1 MLRHDGCADPR
12 EGFPMPMM
20 SGARFLAETLH
31 AYGITHYFFM
41 PVSVPEAM
49 PELERVGLTPVM
61 AHTEKGAAYMA
72 DGYARISGGAGVCG
86 AQSVGALNLAAGL
99 QDAYLACSPVLALTG
114 RLPQIMQNRHAYQEV
129 DHAAPFDAVTKFAT
143 PVISLPE
150 FPIFLRQALREL
162 VSGTPGPAHLDLWG
176 ITGGDIMNAQA
187 DLDVIVEEPFRR
199 MPPFRPE
206 PDAASVRAALAELS
220 QASRPVI
227 VAGGG
232 VRSAGA
238 RAELLELAE
247 RLNLPVITSL
257 NAKETFPADHPLA
270 VGTSGVYS
278 RECSN
283 RVLAE
288 ADLVFFIGS
297 HTGEQVTNA
306 WKLPRTGT
314 RVVQLDINPAEL
326 GRSFP
331 ISVGLLADARAGLR
345 KLLNQIESDA
355 AGPPQARTVWVERV
369 QALVAT
375 WRASVEPLVT
385 SDQVPMRPERLC
397 GDLTRLLP
405 SDAILVSDTGHA
417 GIWTGTMIDL
427 TSPDQSYI
435 RCAGSLGWGLPAA
448 IGAKC
453 AAPDRPVVCF
463 TGDGG
468 MWYHLSELDTAA
480 RYGIHTVT
488 VVNNNA
494 SLNQEQALN
503 ERIYGGATPGSDRL
517 WKLTDADFAAIAETM
532 GCEGITVTRPDE
544 MDDALDRA
552 LSANRPA
559 VIDVK
564 TDIAGIAPRAWDG

>member
-1 MLRHDGCADPR
+1 
-12 EGFPMPMM
+12 MPTMT
-20 SGARFLAETLH
+20 GARFLAETLH
-31 AYGITHYFFM
+31 AYGVTHYFFM

-49 PELERVGLTPVM
+49 PELERVGVEPVM

-99 QDAYLACSPVLALTG
+99 QDAYLACSPVIALTG
-114 RLPQIMQNRHAYQEV
+114 RLRQIMQNRHAYQEV
-129 DHAAPFDAVTKFAT
+129 DHSAPFEAVTKFST
-143 PVISLPE
+143 PVTSLEE
-150 FPIFLRQALREL
+150 FPIFLRQALREV

-176 ITGGDIMNAQA
+176 ITGGDIMTAED
-187 DLDVIVEEPFRR
+187 DLDIIVEDPFRR
-199 MPPFRPE
+199 TPPFRPE
-206 PDAASVRAALAELS
+206 PGAASVRAALAELA

-232 VRSAGA
+232 VRASGA
-238 RAELLELAE
+238 RHELIELAE
-247 RLNLPVITSL
+247 ALDIPVITSL

-270 VGTSGVYS
+270 VGVSGTYS
-278 RECSN
+278 RECAN
-283 RVLAE
+283 RVFAEVDLA
-288 ADLVFFIGS
+288 FFIGS
-297 HTGEQVTNA
+297 HKGEQVTNI
-306 WKLPRTGT
+306 WKLPRPGA
-314 RVVQLDINPAEL
+314 RIVQLDINAAEL
-326 GRSFP
+326 GRSFA
-331 ISVGLLADARAGLR
+331 INVGLLADARAGLR
-345 KLLNQIESDA
+345 KILDQIESDCTA
-355 AGPPQARTVWVERV
+355 PPESRNTWVERV
-369 QALVAT
+369 QSLVAT
-375 WRASVEPLVT
+375 WKAQVDPLVT

-397 GDLTRLLP
+397 GELTRLLP

-427 TSPDQSYI
+427 TSPGQSFI

-468 MWYHLSELDTAA
+468 MWYHLTELDTAA
-480 RYGIHTVT
+480 RYGINSVT

-517 WKLTDADFAAIAETM
+517 WKLTDADFAAVAETM
-532 GCEGITVTRPDE
+532 GCLGLTVRDPAE
-544 MDDALDRA
+544 MDRALDQA

>member
-1 MLRHDGCADPR
+1 
-12 EGFPMPMM
+12 MPTMT
-20 SGARFLAETLH
+20 GARFLAETLH
-31 AYGITHYFFM
+31 AYGVTHYFFM

-49 PELERVGLTPVM
+49 PELERVGVEPVM

-99 QDAYLACSPVLALTG
+99 QDAFLACSPVIALTG
-114 RLPQIMQNRHAYQEV
+114 RLRQIMQNRHAYQEV
-129 DHAAPFDAVTKFAT
+129 DHSAPFDAVTKFST
-143 PVISLPE
+143 PVTSLEE
-150 FPIFLRQALREL
+150 FPIFLRQALREV

-176 ITGGDIMNAQA
+176 ITGGDIMTAEE
-187 DLDVIVEEPFRR
+187 DLEVLVEEPFRR
-199 MPPFRPE
+199 TPPFRPE
-206 PDAASVRAALAELS
+206 PDAASVRAALAELA

-232 VRSAGA
+232 VRASGA
-238 RAELLELAE
+238 RDELIALAE
-247 RLNLPVITSL
+247 RLNIPVITSL

-270 VGTSGVYS
+270 VGVSGTYS
-278 RECSN
+278 RECAN
-283 RVLAE
+283 RVFAEVDLA
-288 ADLVFFIGS
+288 FFVGS
-297 HTGEQVTNA
+297 HKGEQVTNI
-306 WKLPRTGT
+306 WKLPRPGA
-314 RVVQLDINPAEL
+314 RIVQLDINPAEL

-331 ISVGLLADARAGLR
+331 INVGLLADARAGLR
-345 KLLNQIESDA
+345 KLLDQVESDSMT
-355 AGPPQARTVWVERV
+355 PPASRDAWVQRV
-369 QALVAT
+369 QSLVRT
-375 WRASVEPLVT
+375 WKAQVDPLVT
-385 SDQVPMRPERLC
+385 SDQIPMRPERLC
-397 GDLTRLLP
+397 GELTRLLP

-427 TSPDQSYI
+427 TSPGQSFI

-468 MWYHLSELDTAA
+468 MWYHLTELDTAA
-480 RYGIHTVT
+480 RYGINSVT

-517 WKLTDADFAAIAETM
+517 WKLNDADFAAIAETM
-532 GCEGITVTRPDE
+532 GCLGLTVRDPAD
-544 MDDALDRA
+544 MDGALDQA

-559 VIDVK
+559 VVDVK

>member
-1 MLRHDGCADPR
+1 
-12 EGFPMPMM
+12 MPTM

-31 AYGITHYFFM
+31 GYGVTHYFFM

-49 PELERVGLTPVM
+49 PELERVGVEPVM

-114 RLPQIMQNRHAYQEV
+114 RLRQIMQNRHAYQEV
-129 DHAAPFDAVTKFAT
+129 DHSAPFAAVTKFST
-143 PVISLPE
+143 PVTSLEE
-150 FPIFLRQALREL
+150 FPIFLRQALRE
-162 VSGTPGPAHLDLWG
+162 VISGTPGPAHLDLWG
-176 ITGGDIMNAQA
+176 ITGGDIMTAQD
-187 DLDVIVEEPFRR
+187 DLDVIIEEPFRR
-199 MPPFRPE
+199 TPPFRPE
-206 PDAASVRAALAELS
+206 PDPASVRAALAELV
-220 QASRPVI
+220 QATRPVI

-232 VRSAGA
+232 VRASGA
-238 RAELLELAE
+238 RDELVELAE
-247 RLNLPVITSL
+247 ALNIPVITSL

-270 VGTSGVYS
+270 VGISGTYS
-278 RECSN
+278 RECAN
-283 RVLAE
+283 RVFAEVDLA
-288 ADLVFFIGS
+288 FFVGS
-297 HTGEQVTNA
+297 HKGEQVTNI
-306 WKLPRTGT
+306 WKLPGPGARI
-314 RVVQLDINPAEL
+314 VQLDINAAEL

-331 ISVGLLADARAGLR
+331 INVGLLADARSGLR
-345 KLLNQIESDA
+345 KLVDQVEADSITSPTSR
-355 AGPPQARTVWVERV
+355 GTWVQRV
-369 QALVAT
+369 QSLVAD
-375 WRASVEPLVT
+375 WHAQFDPLIA

-397 GDLTRLLP
+397 GEITRLLP

-417 GIWTGTMIDL
+417 GIWTGTLIDL
-427 TSPDQSYI
+427 TSPGQSFI

-468 MWYHLSELDTAA
+468 MWYHLTELDTAA
-480 RYGIHTVT
+480 RYGINSVT

-532 GCEGITVTRPDE
+532 GCVGITVRQPGE
-544 MDDALDRA
+544 MDGALDHA

-564 TDIAGIAPRAWDG
+564 TDIAGIAPRAWD

>member
-1 MLRHDGCADPR
+1 
-12 EGFPMPMM
+12 MPTM

-31 AYGITHYFFM
+31 GYGVTHFFFM

-49 PELERVGLTPVM
+49 PELERVGVEPVM

-114 RLPQIMQNRHAYQEV
+114 RLRQIMQNRHAYQEV
-129 DHAAPFDAVTKFAT
+129 DHSTPFDAVTKFST
-143 PVISLPE
+143 PVTSLEE
-150 FPIFLRQALREL
+150 FPIFLRQALREV

-176 ITGGDIMNAQA
+176 ITGGDIMNAVG

-199 MPPFRPE
+199 TPPFRPE
-206 PDAASVRAALAELS
+206 PDAPSISAALAELT
-220 QASRPVI
+220 QAARPVI

-238 RAELLELAE
+238 RAELIELAE
-247 RLNLPVITSL
+247 RLNIPVITSL

-270 VGTSGVYS
+270 VGISGTYS
-278 RECSN
+278 RECAN
-283 RVLAE
+283 RVFAE
-288 ADLVFFIGS
+288 VDLTFFVGS
-297 HTGEQVTNA
+297 HTGEQVTNV
-306 WKLPRTGT
+306 WKLPRLGT
-314 RVVQLDINPAEL
+314 RIIQLDINPAEL

-331 ISVGLLADARAGLR
+331 VTVGLLGDAKAGLR
-345 KLLNQIESDA
+345 KLLDQIETDA
-355 AGPPQARTVWVERV
+355 MAPPGARTVWTQRV
-369 QALVAT
+369 QSLVSN
-375 WRASVEPLVT
+375 WRAQAHPLMT
-385 SDQVPMRPERLC
+385 SDQIPMRPERLC
-397 GDLTRLLP
+397 GELTRLLP

-417 GIWTGTMIDL
+417 GIWTGTLIDL

-468 MWYHLSELDTAA
+468 LWYHLTELDTAA
-480 RYGIHTVT
+480 RYGIHTIT

-532 GCEGITVTRPDE
+532 GCEGVTVTHPAE
-544 MDDALDRA
+544 MEGALDHA
-552 LSANRPA
+552 LSAGRPA
-559 VIDVK
+559 LIDVK
-564 TDIAGIAPRAWDG
+564 TDIAGIAPRAWDA

>member
-1 MLRHDGCADPR
+1 
-12 EGFPMPMM
+12 MPTM

-31 AYGITHYFFM
+31 GYGITHYFFM

-49 PELERVGLTPVM
+49 PELERLGVEPVM

-114 RLPQIMQNRHAYQEV
+114 RLRQIMQNRHAYQEV
-129 DHAAPFDAVTKFAT
+129 DHSAPFDAVTKFST
-143 PVISLPE
+143 PVTSLEE
-150 FPIFLRQALREL
+150 FPIFLRQALREV

-176 ITGGDIMNAQA
+176 ITGGDIMTAED

-199 MPPFRPE
+199 TPPFRPE
-206 PDAASVRAALAELS
+206 PDPASVRAALAELV

-232 VRSAGA
+232 VRASGA
-238 RAELLELAE
+238 RDEVIALAE
-247 RLNLPVITSL
+247 ALSIPVITSL

-270 VGTSGVYS
+270 VGVSGTYS
-278 RECSN
+278 RECAN
-283 RVLAE
+283 RVFAEVDLA
-288 ADLVFFIGS
+288 FFVGS
-297 HTGEQVTNA
+297 HKGEQVTNV
-306 WKLPRTGT
+306 WKLPRPGA
-314 RVVQLDINPAEL
+314 RIVQLDINAAEL

-331 ISVGLLADARAGLR
+331 INVGLLADARSGLR
-345 KLLNQIESDA
+345 KLVDQVEADSIT
-355 AGPPQARTVWVERV
+355 PPTSRSTWVQRV
-369 QALVAT
+369 QSLVAD
-375 WRASVEPLVT
+375 WHAQFEPLIA

-397 GDLTRLLP
+397 GEITRLLP

-417 GIWTGTMIDL
+417 GIWTGTLIDL
-427 TSPDQSYI
+427 TSPGQSFI

-468 MWYHLSELDTAA
+468 MWYHLTELDTAA
-480 RYGIHTVT
+480 RYGINSVT

-544 MDDALDRA
+544 MDDALDQA
-552 LSANRPA
+552 LSADRPA

>member
-1 MLRHDGCADPR
+1 
-12 EGFPMPMM
+12 MPTM

-31 AYGITHYFFM
+31 GYGVTHYFFM

-49 PELERVGLTPVM
+49 PELERVGIEPVM

-99 QDAYLACSPVLALTG
+99 QDAYLACSPVIALTG
-114 RLPQIMQNRHAYQEV
+114 RLRQIMQNRHAYQEV
-129 DHAAPFDAVTKFAT
+129 DHSAPFEAVTKFST
-143 PVISLPE
+143 PVTSLDE
-150 FPIFLRQALREL
+150 FPIVLRQALREV

-176 ITGGDIMNAQA
+176 ITGGDIMTAEG
-187 DLDVIVEEPFRR
+187 DLEVIVEEPFRR
-199 MPPFRPE
+199 TPPFRPE
-206 PDAASVRAALAELS
+206 PDPASVRAALAELQ
-220 QASRPVI
+220 QAARPVI

-232 VRSAGA
+232 VRASGA
-238 RAELLELAE
+238 RDELLALAE
-247 RLNLPVITSL
+247 ALDIPVITSL

-270 VGTSGVYS
+270 VGVSGTYS
-278 RECSN
+278 RECAN
-283 RVLAE
+283 RVFAEVDLA
-288 ADLVFFIGS
+288 FFVGS
-297 HTGEQVTNA
+297 HKGEQVTNI
-306 WKLPRTGT
+306 WKLPRPGA
-314 RVVQLDINPAEL
+314 RIVQLDINSAEL

-331 ISVGLLADARAGLR
+331 INVGLLADARAGLR
-345 KLLNQIESDA
+345 KLLDQVEADSIT
-355 AGPPQARTVWVERV
+355 PPASRQSWVQRV
-369 QALVAT
+369 QSLVRT
-375 WRASVEPLVT
+375 WRAQVDPLLT
-385 SDQVPMRPERLC
+385 SDHVPMRPERLC
-397 GDLTRLLP
+397 DELTRHLP

-417 GIWTGTMIDL
+417 GIWTGTLIDL
-427 TSPDQSYI
+427 TAPGQGFI

-468 MWYHLSELDTAA
+468 MWYHLTELDTAA
-480 RYGIHTVT
+480 RYGIRTVT

-503 ERIYGGATPGSDRL
+503 ERIYGGATPGADRL
-517 WKLTDADFAAIAETM
+517 WKLNDADWAAAAETM
-532 GCEGITVTRPDE
+532 GCEGITVTRPSE
-544 MDDALDRA
+544 MQGALDRA
-552 LSANRPA
+552 LSSDRAA

>member
-1 MLRHDGCADPR
+1 
-12 EGFPMPMM
+12 MPTMT
-20 SGARFLAETLH
+20 GARFLAETLH
-31 AYGITHYFFM
+31 AYGVTHYFFM

-49 PELERVGLTPVM
+49 PELERVGVEPVM

-99 QDAYLACSPVLALTG
+99 QDAYLACSPVIALTG
-114 RLPQIMQNRHAYQEV
+114 RLRQIMQNRHAYQEV
-129 DHAAPFDAVTKFAT
+129 DHSAPFEAVTKFST
-143 PVISLPE
+143 PVTSLEE
-150 FPIFLRQALREL
+150 FPIVLRQALREV

-176 ITGGDIMNAQA
+176 ITGGDIMTAED
-187 DLDVIVEEPFRR
+187 DLEVIVEEPFRR
-199 MPPFRPE
+199 TPPFRPE

-232 VRSAGA
+232 IRASGA
-238 RAELLELAE
+238 RNELIELAE
-247 RLNLPVITSL
+247 ALNIPVITSL

-270 VGTSGVYS
+270 VGVSGTYS
-278 RECSN
+278 RECAN
-283 RVLAE
+283 RVFAEVDLA
-288 ADLVFFIGS
+288 FFIGS
-297 HTGEQVTNA
+297 HKGEQVTNI
-306 WKLPRTGT
+306 WKLPRPGA
-314 RVVQLDINPAEL
+314 RIVQLDINPAEL

-331 ISVGLLADARAGLR
+331 INVGLLADARAGLR
-345 KLLNQIESDA
+345 KLLDQVKADSIA
-355 AGPPQARTVWVERV
+355 PPSSRDPWIHRV
-369 QALVAT
+369 QSLVRT
-375 WRASVEPLVT
+375 WKAQVDPLIT

-397 GDLTRLLP
+397 GELTRLLP

-427 TSPDQSYI
+427 TSPGQSFI

-468 MWYHLSELDTAA
+468 MWYHLTELDTAA
-480 RYGIHTVT
+480 RYGINSVT

-532 GCEGITVTRPDE
+532 GCLGLTVRDPAD
-544 MDDALDRA
+544 MDGALDRA